1 MRSIRQVEY
10 EYSVNIAD
18 SRRGIYMRQPVEVTK
33 KQTYSIT
40 VNPKFGNDSVDF
52 DSQRERVEYE
62 MDVAVES
69 TASWVETPDLFVLM
83 NNGRAFKVTVDPT
96 QLLPG
101 VHTAHVRAYDA
112 GNWEK
117 GPLFSVPVT
126 VIKPLE
132 KKKNLSI
139 GKHVVSRNSFFKSI
153 EPIMTHKA

>member
-1 MRSIRQVEY
+1 
-10 EYSVNIAD
+10 
-18 SRRGIYMRQPVEVTK
+18 MRQPVEVTK
-33 KQTYSIT
+33 KQTYTIT
-40 VNPKFGNDSVDF
+40 VNPKFGNDGVDF
-52 DSQRERVEYE
+52 DTQRERVEYE

-69 TASWVETPDLFVLM
+69 AASWIETPDLFVLM

-101 VHTAHVRAYDA
+101 VHTAHVHAYDA
-112 GNWEK
+112 GNREK

-139 GKHVVSRNSFFKSI
+139 GKHSVSGYFSFNSI
-153 EPIMTHKA
+153 ILTTNH